1 MTEQVIAPILYR
13 GTGRRKQSVA
23 RVRLL
28 RGAGR
33 ILINGEDYET
43 YFRSEVD
50 RASLLSPL
58 QVTKT
63 VAKYDVFAKAEGG
76 GKTGQCGAMVLG
88 IARALCKAEP
98 TLEVKLRADGFLTR
112 DPRMKERKKYGQRGA
127 RRRFQYSKR

>member
-1 MTEQVIAPILYR
+1 MAPLLYR
-13 GTGRRKQSVA
+13 GIGRRKKSLA

-33 ILINGEDYET
+33 ILVNGEDYET
-43 YFRSEVD
+43 YFPGQAD
-50 RASLLSPL
+50 RALLLIPL

-76 GKTGQCGAMVLG
+76 GKSGQCGAMVLG
-88 IARALCKAEP
+88 ISRALCKAEP
-98 TLEVKLRADGFLTR
+98 TLEPKLRAEGLLTR